1 VSHYQA
7 IAHRI
12 GSTGAM
18 ELGRRLSSW
27 HDRMVA
33 HERRAHVSRQPCD
46 EACPHAES
54 IELWEGALEILGEAA
69 ERLTFL
75 KSTAA
80 AAVASATS
88 GTRVEQRRAM
98 AAGAS

>member
-7 IAHRI
+7 IAHRV
-12 GSTGAM
+12 GSTDAL

-33 HERRAHVSRQPCD
+33 HERLARSSRQRCD

-54 IELWEGALEILGEAA
+54 IDLWAGALEILGDAA

-75 KSTAA
+75 KDTARR
-80 AAVASATS
+80 VASLAKP
-88 GTRVEQRRAM
+88 
-98 AAGAS
+98 